1 MNKVDGVSP
10 EEKDRTTLGLGSR
23 RRKKKISLDEIAQA
37 TKIGVRALQAIE
49 TEDFKKLPG
58 GIYSTSYIRQYAKA
72 VDFDESQILA
82 LYYSIMGITSE
93 PEEAQAKVS
102 SSEGN
107 FVSRFLR
114 HTSGALG
121 SST

>member
-1 MNKVDGVSP
+1 MSKVDGGSP
-10 EEKDRTTLGLGSR
+10 EEKDHTTLGLGNR
-23 RRKKKISLDEIAQA
+23 RRKQKISLDEIAAA

-72 VDFDESQILA
+72 IDVDESQILT
-82 LYYSIMGITSE
+82 LYYSVMGITPFE
-93 PEEAQAKVS
+93 EEAAEKAS

-114 HTSGALG
+114 HTSAVLG